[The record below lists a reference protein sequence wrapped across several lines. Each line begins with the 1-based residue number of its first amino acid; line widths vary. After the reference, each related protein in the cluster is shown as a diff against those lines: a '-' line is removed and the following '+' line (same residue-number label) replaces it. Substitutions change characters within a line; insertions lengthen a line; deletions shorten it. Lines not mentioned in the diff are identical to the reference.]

1 MTEPRKMV
9 FLGALDVE
17 AGETLAIELPA
28 DLDPDAVKLAIEKAN
43 LERAA
48 EKAAEI
54 ETAARIVPPSG
65 RDQGPVMTDTRRRL
79 IEIGVIPSGAEL
91 FFEGNI
97 DPAVAVVADGIRKA
111 DLARAGGERARLA
124 AALDVERVKATRRAI
139 GMRRLRKALTLI
151 GCYRRLR

>member
-1 MTEPRKMV
+1 
-9 FLGALDVE
+9 
-17 AGETLAIELPA
+17 
-28 DLDPDAVKLAIEKAN
+28 
-43 LERAA
+43 
-48 EKAAEI
+48 
-54 ETAARIVPPSG
+54 
-65 RDQGPVMTDTRRRL
+65 MTDTRRRL